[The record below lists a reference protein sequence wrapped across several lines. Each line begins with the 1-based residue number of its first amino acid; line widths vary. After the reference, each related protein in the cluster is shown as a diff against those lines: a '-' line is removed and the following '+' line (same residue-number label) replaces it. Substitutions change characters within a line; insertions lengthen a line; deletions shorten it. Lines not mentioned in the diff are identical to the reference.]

1 MYEIP
6 HWVIV
11 AAIAAPR
18 AVFASV
24 RGLING
30 LHAPPVEAV
39 RA

>member
-11 AAIAAPR
+11 AAIAAPGV
-18 AVFASV
+18 VFASV
-24 RGLING
+24 RRLIDG

>member
-1 MYEIP
+1 MHEIL
-6 HWVIV
+6 HWMIV